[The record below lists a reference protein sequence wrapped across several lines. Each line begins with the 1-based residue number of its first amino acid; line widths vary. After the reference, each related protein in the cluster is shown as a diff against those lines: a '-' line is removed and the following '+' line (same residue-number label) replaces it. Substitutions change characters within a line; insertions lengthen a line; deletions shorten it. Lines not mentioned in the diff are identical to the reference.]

1 MQLKR
6 ERPDSFK
13 RLSCFCL
20 PLPAC
25 VPSVVSNSVQPCG
38 LQPTRLLCPRDSP
51 GKNTGGGCHAL
62 IQGIFLTQA
71 SNPGL
76 PHCRKILYHL
86 SHQGSPRILEWVA
99 YSFSRGSSRPWD
111 QTQVS
116 RTASGLSID
125 WATRE
130 ALSSTHPAANSLFKI
145 FPPTNGSTRFKQA
158 GFHSDPF
165 MRFIKLFLSCLPV
178 KYITWS
184 AEAHQQ
190 YQTVKH
196 GNLFSWERDE
206 KAKR

>member
-51 GKNTGGGCHAL
+51 GKNTRGGCHAL
-62 IQGIFLTQA
+62 IQGIFPTQA

-116 RTASGLSID
+116 RTASGLSTEPPGKPSALPILLQTHYLKSSLQQM
-125 WATRE
+125 AAQGLNKLAFTQTPLCVS
-130 ALSSTHPAANSLFKI
+130 LSSSFHVCLL
-145 FPPTNGSTRFKQA
+145 STSP
-158 GFHSDPF
+158 G
-165 MRFIKLFLSCLPV
+165 
-178 KYITWS
+178 
-184 AEAHQQ
+184 QQ
-190 YQTVKH
+190 KH
-196 GNLFSWERDE
+196 TSNTRQ
-206 KAKR
+206 